1 MVNLIIDLDLHCPHL
16 KYLIKNSLYY
26 GRENSK
32 ILSLN
37 HSVDE
42 MISKFNLNIIEEKE
56 KIKKFN
62 KIDNLYII
70 MSILAT
76 EKREKTLI
84 ILNG

>member
-1 MVNLIIDLDLHCPHL
+1 MVNLIIDLDLNCPHL

-76 EKREKTLI
+76 EKEKKTLI